1 MSDRSTACSH
11 FPEVARPAASS
22 PGLSDRWARAKAV
35 GENGAMNGHLVTLD
49 GKEIEANQ
57 KEVRKLLTASE
68 PFWLDLRTKGEDGPE
83 FDLLRDAFHFH
94 PLALE
99 DAAQFGQRPKLDA
112 YDDFAFLVAFGPG
125 RSDDLVEVHCFCA
138 QNYLVTVHR
147 RACPSVD
154 EVRRRM
160 QVAASPLG
168 SVVMVLYRV
177 VDMLVDGYFP
187 LLAAFDDQ
195 IDDLEDEILQA
206 PTDEQ
211 LGRLFDMKR
220 SLIVLRK
227 VVTPERD
234 LFATLVSSA
243 DVIPGMTQDSERYFR
258 DVYDHLIRVSDLV
271 DSYRDLL
278 SGALDTHL
286 STVSN
291 RLNVVMKQLTIIA
304 TVFLPLSFLTGFFGQ
319 NFGWMIGRITSF
331 PAFWAVG
338 VGSQIAVAT
347 ALLIMFRR
355 RGWLSSDGTVPAAV
369 PAKRVRPMMSHM
381 RWLALHPIKSIGG
394 ATEEAVPDAA
404 PVNPGN

>member
-1 MSDRSTACSH
+1 MYA
-11 FPEVARPAASS
+11 P
-22 PGLSDRWARAKAV
+22 ARAL
-35 GENGAMNGHLVTLD
+35 GENGAMNGHLLTLD
-49 GKEIEANQ
+49 GKELEPSQ
-57 KEVRKLLTASE
+57 KEVEKLLASSE
-68 PFWLDLRTKGEDGPE
+68 PFWLDLRMKGEDSPE
-83 FDLLRDAFHFH
+83 FALLRDAFHFH

-99 DAAQFGQRPKLDA
+99 DAAQFGQRSKLDS
-112 YDDFAFLVAFGPG
+112 YDDFAFLVVFGPG
-125 RSDDLVEVHCFCA
+125 QSDHLVEVHCFSA
-138 QNYLVTVHR
+138 LNFLVTVHR
-147 RACPSVD
+147 RACPSMD

-160 QVAASPLG
+160 QIATTPLT
-168 SVVMVLYRV
+168 SHIMVLYRV

-187 LLAAFDDQ
+187 LLAALDDQ
-195 IDDLEDEILQA
+195 IDELEDEILQA

-220 SLIVLRK
+220 NLIVMRK

-234 LFATLVSSA
+234 VFATLVSSA
-243 DVIPGMTQDSERYFR
+243 DVIPGMTPDYERYFR

-319 NFGWMIGRITSF
+319 NFGWMIGRITSLS
-331 PAFWAVG
+331 AFWFAG
-338 VGSQIAVAT
+338 VGSQIVVAT

-369 PAKRVRPMMSHM
+369 PARRTRPTMSHM
-381 RWLALHPIKSIGG
+381 RWLALHPIKSMSAGG
-394 ATEEAVPDAA
+394 PPGPVAAATVPGPPAS
-404 PVNPGN
+404 